1 VWALACTV
9 AMQALQSIVGWL
21 RGGSPSGADRIDH
34 ASTPP
39 RCKCVH
45 KLTGNATFATR
56 VPAAV
61 VGAQASTTPQLGKRK
76 APDDEERD
84 DEAPHAPG
92 DGDDAATAR
101 KRPATDPPG
110 PSSQASRPRQHEQD
124 ATAAAPGGKRKLGP
138 SEEIQP
144 ADERSPPAA
153 SRPKAR
159 PRHEEPVAQ
168 ARAEAIG
175 SPAPSP
181 YRLSSPKPGAA
192 PLTQLP
198 GYHFSRA
205 AKSRRS
211 SAASD
216 VTTRST
222 GASGGAAAGSVA
234 AAGGQPGPQPT
245 YRRKLASV
253 PSRLGGERGEEAW
266 AEAPGGMAL

>member
-1 VWALACTV
+1 MHRHHPIASALEPTGTQLFA
-9 AMQALQSIVGWL
+9 I
-21 RGGSPSGADRIDH
+21 RI
-34 ASTPP
+34 S
-39 RCKCVH
+39 
-45 KLTGNATFATR
+45 
-56 VPAAV
+56 AAV
-61 VGAQASTTPQLGKRK
+61 AGAQASTTPQLGKRK
-76 APDDEERD
+76 APDDEEGD
-84 DEAPHAPG
+84 DEAPHAP
-92 DGDDAATAR
+92 GDDAATAR
-101 KRPATDPPG
+101 KRPATEAPG

-124 ATAAAPGGKRKLGP
+124 ATGAAPGGKRKLGP

-153 SRPKAR
+153 SRPSAR

-222 GASGGAAAGSVA
+222 GASGAAAAGSVA

-266 AEAPGGMAL
+266 AEALGGMAL